1 MNKRINDSK
10 GMTIVEVLVSVII
23 ISLIMGVLFT
33 LLLQVQKIN
42 GEADKRSSIAL
53 AQNVITKAIERDM
66 IEIGV
71 KSISACNFN
80 EFGFN
85 QNVIDSYEQDGNTKY
100 NYECIRVEYNQSYD
114 LADVGYLMVYK
125 QSSSQDDPAWVIRYG
140 RGYYNDC
147 EKDAVPD
154 FRNWKE
160 TYSVVQKLD
169 SDVDLKIIPS
179 ENEVTYSA
187 LYESNKKYSEQK
199 LNNGKLFI
207 PLQDENGY
215 TYNIDLSFSFR
226 LYNATYE
233 SISDANTSFICDN
246 SSENL
251 ECKCTGK
258 TSDCAKT
265 DTPVTSKDEHGKYL
279 YKCSESKASL
289 GSVVGMNK
297 NFIDL
302 SSVTENGI
310 YASRVKSVTFM
321 SLEDYTNR
329 FLKNTNPGDNTIRS
343 SVDVSY
349 SQNGTNPMYFE
360 KDDDSMYNLYIT
372 QTGGVKVYGHTLTNM
387 FKNFTNLESVDFTGF
402 STTGITSMNSMFY
415 NCPKLNTLDGF
426 TLLDFSSVTDVSS
439 MFYKNTALTV
449 SPFRGLEL
457 PSVLYANSLFNESG
471 ITGVFDYKT
480 DFNAINVVSLR
491 NFLRKSAI
499 ASFVMD
505 YDNQEMPNLISI
517 NSMLCYTRN
526 MSNATFKNT
535 VVKHLKDMERVFTF
549 STLSKSI
556 FDNFITE
563 DLNSLY
569 GLYDNCTRLTSFTF
583 NNLNTEKVVAFS
595 DMFLSCSNIK
605 DIDLSGFSFA
615 SANGFVR
622 IFANCSSLLYV
633 TFGSEDSDVSL
644 DNVQS
649 LDQAFMNCYNFRG
662 FKGKH
667 VTFHGATSASQ
678 IFSGAGTKALFDS
691 NYHLDVSDLEL
702 YNCNNFK
709 NMFSN
714 TLYGSIDVSGI
725 HSKVTSTTVNLT
737 SMFDNSR
744 IHYAFLNDAE
754 FQTKVNMTSM
764 FSSCNDLTF
773 VSGVEYTY
781 EGLTRYLGGEGD
793 LIKNNGKSPF
803 DRFMIDDG
811 YASTLTNMFKDCKYL
826 RGFEEGYLDGIQS
839 PDWHTTTYTGMF
851 EGAFSVDILS
861 DVTFTKNYKEIY
873 QLVLPFSF
881 NTSNLIGPQN
891 NIFKDTGNLAVIK
904 FKNAQHARVS
914 SSSDDLNTSTTFSG
928 FGSKAIQNKRVDSL
942 DVYLGDMRICKYTTG
957 ESTST
962 CSYDNNGFGYLFS
975 WLGVSSAT
983 SYDNFTRFNVD
994 GVDGVKVNVYL
1005 SSTCSVAK
1013 KQYSESKSALDRSSN
1028 NKTNFVWPS
1037 GCSA

>member
-85 QNVIDSYEQDGNTKY
+85 QNVIDSYEKDGEIKY

-125 QSSSQDDPAWVIRYG
+125 QSSSQDNPAWVIRYG

-233 SISDANTSFICDN
+233 SISDTNTSFICDN

-265 DTPVTSKDEHGKYL
+265 DTPDTSKDEHGKYL

-302 SSVTENGI
+302 STVTENGI

-329 FLKNTNPGDNTIRS
+329 FLKNANPADNTTRS

-360 KDDDSMYNLYIT
+360 KDADSMYNLYIT

-402 STTGITSMNSMFY
+402 STAGITSMNSMFY
-415 NCPKLNTLDGF
+415 NCPKLKTLDGF

-471 ITGVFDYKT
+471 LTGTFDYRT

-491 NFLRKSAI
+491 NFLRKTAI
-499 ASFVMD
+499 TSFVMD
-505 YDNQEMPNLISI
+505 YDNQEMPNLTTI
-517 NSMLCYTRN
+517 NSMLCYTRS
-526 MSNATFKNT
+526 MQNATFKNT
-535 VVKHLKDMERVFTF
+535 VVKRLKDMERVFTF
-549 STLSKSI
+549 SIVTKTI

-563 DLNSLY
+563 DLTSLY
-569 GLYDNCTRLTSFTF
+569 GLYDNCSALTSTTF
-583 NNLNTEKVVAFS
+583 INFNTENVDSFS
-595 DMFLSCSNIK
+595 EMFMACSNMTN
-605 DIDLSGFSFA
+605 IDLSGFSFA
-615 SANGFVR
+615 SATGFVR
-622 IFANCSSLLYV
+622 TFAYCGKLMYV

-644 DNVQS
+644 DNVQN
-649 LDQAFMNCYNFRG
+649 LQETFRNDTNFRG

-667 VTFHGATSASQ
+667 VTFHGAT
-678 IFSGAGTKALFDS
+678 TALSMFNSTGGDKFAE
-691 NYHLDVSDLEL
+691 NNIILDVSDLEL
-702 YNCNNFK
+702 YNCISFT
-709 NMFSN
+709 NMFIN
-714 TLYGSIDVSGI
+714 NQYAAINVSGI
-725 HSKVTSTTVNLT
+725 HSKVTSATVNLT
-737 SMFDNSR
+737 SMFQGSR

-754 FQTKVNMTSM
+754 FQTKVNLTSM

-803 DRFMIDDG
+803 DRFMIEDG

-826 RGFEEGYLDGIQS
+826 RGFEDGYLDGIQA
-839 PDWHTTTYTGMF
+839 PETHTTTYTGMF
-851 EGAFSVDILS
+851 DGAFSVDILS
-861 DVTFTKNYKEIY
+861 DVTFTKDYKEIY

-881 NTSNLIGPQN
+881 NTSNLIGPDN
-891 NIFKDTGNLAVIK
+891 NIFHSTGNLAVIK
-904 FKNAQHARVS
+904 FKNAKNTRVPT
-914 SSSDDLNTSTTFSG
+914 SSDDLNTSSTFRA
-928 FGSKAIQNKRVDSL
+928 FGNKAIRNKRVDSL
-942 DVYLGDMRICKYTTG
+942 DIYLGDMRICKYKTG

-962 CSYDNNGFGYLFS
+962 CSYENNGFGYLFS
-975 WLGVSSAT
+975 WLGVASSN
-983 SYDNFTRFNVD
+983 SYTDFTRWEVD
-994 GVDGVKVNVYL
+994 GVEGTKLNVYL
-1005 SSTCSVAK
+1005 SSTCSTAK
-1013 KQYSESKSALDRSSN
+1013 KQYNESKAALDRSSN